1 MDTVIKCSALA
12 LSGAAV
18 CLLLRGKNPELS
30 LLLGALVCVSIALA
44 GFRLG
49 QSLDEL
55 TEAVRLIIG
64 TANTG
69 IAPVLKCVAIAAVTK
84 LAGELCKDASQNA
97 AAASLEL
104 AGTLCAISVAMP
116 TLVSMLR
123 MIGGIL

>member
-1 MDTVIKCSALA
+1 METMFKCSALA
-12 LSGAAV
+12 LSCAAV
-18 CLLLRGKNPELS
+18 CLLIRGRNPELS
-30 LLLGALVCVSIALA
+30 LLLAALVSVMTVIA

-49 QSLDEL
+49 GSIKEL
-55 TEAVRLIIG
+55 SEAVKLIIG

-84 LAGELCKDASQNA
+84 IAGELCRDASQAA

-116 TLVSMLR
+116 TLISMLKL
-123 MIGGIL
+123 IGGIV